1 MKDVEFSRRNMIALA
16 GAGAAATALAGCT
29 APNTSTATETGE
41 GDDFGD
47 DPHGSI
53 TEQRV
58 QFNPKFMG
66 LVHLTSNGTWAISSN
81 DAHFG
86 FVQETY
92 DKNARIKWACEIYS
106 NKIAKGLK
114 RFSDEPRGS
123 RFQVIDKTPD
133 APTPDFADYLDFSKF
148 GFGAPHDVYV
158 FFEHAPGEIT
168 VDGENKRLLGFGGKL
183 LSGKKADTNHA
194 FFDAEVI
201 AEAALLGGLAG
212 KGTLIRFNNY
222 CTVKDDK
229 GYHELPYGDV
239 ENQTYKLDIFYKTQS
254 GIAMAID
261 PDTGNG
267 IGNGPPP

>member
-1 MKDVEFSRRNMIALA
+1 MKNIEFSRRNMIAMT
-16 GAGAAATALAGCT
+16 GAGVAAATLTACTDKEASTGSSLAGDT
-29 APNTSTATETGE
+29 
-41 GDDFGD
+41 GD

-53 TEQRV
+53 TDERA
-58 QFNPKFMG
+58 QFNPKLMG
-66 LVHLTSNGTWAISSN
+66 LVHLTSDGAWGISSN
-81 DAHFG
+81 DAHFT
-86 FVQETY
+86 FAQETY
-92 DKNARIKWACEIYS
+92 DKNARIKWACEIYA

-123 RFQVIDKTPD
+123 RFQVFDKTPD
-133 APTPDFADYLDFSKF
+133 APKPDFADYLDFSRF

-168 VDGENKRLLGFGGKL
+168 VEGEKKRLLGFGGKL
-183 LSGKKADTNHA
+183 LSGKKADANHA

-201 AEAALLGGLAG
+201 SDAGLLGGLAG

-229 GYHELPYGDV
+229 GYHELPHGGI
-239 ENQTYKLDIFYKTQS
+239 ENQTYKLDIFYKTKS
-254 GIAMAID
+254 GIAMAVD

-267 IGNGPPP
+267 IGSSPPP